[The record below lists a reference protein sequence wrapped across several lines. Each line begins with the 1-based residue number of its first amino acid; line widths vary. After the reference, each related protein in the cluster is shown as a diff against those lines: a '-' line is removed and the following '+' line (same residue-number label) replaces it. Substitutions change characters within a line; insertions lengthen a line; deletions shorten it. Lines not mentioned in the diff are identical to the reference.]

1 MRVITGSARGMK
13 LLSVEGMDTRP
24 TSDWTK
30 ESMFNIIQ
38 FDMKERKVGLVTV
51 TDVEVNNDLSIAKV
65 YYTILDRAD
74 RIDEDVENLK
84 RAKGFIRSTLA
95 KRLSTYKC
103 PDIVF
108 VKDESLETGNR
119 IDSILKGLNIPEED
133 PKQE

>member
-1 MRVITGSARGMK
+1 MK
-13 LLSVEGMDTRP
+13 KVKNEHLAELIRKVVS
-24 TSDWTK
+24 
-30 ESMFNIIQ
+30 NIIQ

-84 RAKGFIRSTLA
+84 KAKGFIRSTLA
-95 KRLSTYKC
+95 KRLATYKC